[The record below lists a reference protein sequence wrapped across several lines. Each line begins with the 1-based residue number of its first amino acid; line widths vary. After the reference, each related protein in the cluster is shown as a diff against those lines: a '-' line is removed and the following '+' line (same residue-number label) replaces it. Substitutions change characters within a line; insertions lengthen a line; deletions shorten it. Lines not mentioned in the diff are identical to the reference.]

1 MQAGN
6 LTARD
11 VALLTSPRT
20 TVQGGHH
27 AKGGHVR
34 RIAAALIKRM
44 LTVAPHRTVADLG
57 DHQLRDIGLWR
68 VDRPVPLECAQRAF
82 EVHEAWGRLRV
93 F

>member
-1 MQAGN
+1 MQTGN
-6 LTARD
+6 PTARH
-11 VALLTSPRT
+11 VALLITASYRARCASPESRP
-20 TVQGGHH
+20 
-27 AKGGHVR
+27 R
-34 RIAAALIKRM
+34 SMRIAAALIARL
-44 LTVAPHRTVADLG
+44 LTVAPHRTVADFG